1 MTARAPFIVFE
12 GGDGAGKSTQISLLA
27 DALTARGIAVLT
39 TREPGGAP
47 GAERLRE
54 LLVTGAVDDWSPVS
68 EALLMYAAR
77 VEHLA
82 KTINPA
88 RAAGTIVLCDRF
100 SDSTAAYQGAAGR
113 VDPVFLAAL
122 EAHVVGGDA
131 PDLVMI
137 LDVAPETGLSRA
149 QDRHSGE
156 DRFEQKGRDFQSR
169 VREAFVALANADPQR
184 KQLINANRQIADVS
198 ADILQRVIPLVQ
210 SWQNQSG

>member
-77 VEHLA
+77 AEHLA

>member
-77 VEHLA
+77 AEHLA

-184 KQLINANRQIADVS
+184 KQLINANRQITDVS

>member
-77 VEHLA
+77 AEHLA

-210 SWQNQSG
+210 SWQDQSG

>member
-77 VEHLA
+77 AEHLA

-100 SDSTAAYQGAAGR
+100 SDSTAAYQGAAGC

-184 KQLINANRQIADVS
+184 KQLINANRQITDVS

>member
-12 GGDGAGKSTQISLLA
+12 GGDGAGKSTQISLLS
-27 DALTARGIAVLT
+27 DALTARGFAVLT

-77 VEHLA
+77 AEHLA

>member
-1 MTARAPFIVFE
+1 VTARAPFIVFE

-77 VEHLA
+77 AEHLA

-100 SDSTAAYQGAAGR
+100 SDSTAAYQGAAGC

>member
-77 VEHLA
+77 AEHLA

-100 SDSTAAYQGAAGR
+100 SDSTAAYQGAAGC

>member
-1 MTARAPFIVFE
+1 
-12 GGDGAGKSTQISLLA
+12 
-27 DALTARGIAVLT
+27 
-39 TREPGGAP
+39 
-47 GAERLRE
+47 
-54 LLVTGAVDDWSPVS
+54 
-68 EALLMYAAR
+68 MYAAR
-77 VEHLA
+77 AEHLA